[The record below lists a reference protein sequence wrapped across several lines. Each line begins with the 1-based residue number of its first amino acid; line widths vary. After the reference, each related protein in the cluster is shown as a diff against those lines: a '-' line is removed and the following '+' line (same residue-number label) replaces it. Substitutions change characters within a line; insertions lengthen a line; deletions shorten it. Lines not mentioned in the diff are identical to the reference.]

1 MQKEAVLVVFTFLL
15 TSILVPTGI
24 ADSVIINSQ
33 DWIDVYS
40 GMLFARLTGNPSIFL
55 TSKRYVTV
63 LEKVLPP
70 SDNLLI
76 IESEHLPYSANLG
89 GYLRRLGYDP
99 KTVFSRG
106 GLALNL
112 ALAKELNLTRFI
124 IIDPTYGFNAVSVAP
139 YAIATNAFVIFAED
153 KNIDQVFSFLASQQK
168 IDKLLI
174 YGQVSKT
181 VLEKLSGFS
190 PEIIDTGHRYKDNIE
205 ILNRYFQAV
214 PDPKQAILT
223 SGEFLESQIIGGE
236 PIILVGK
243 ERVLENTINFVKN
256 SNLKT
261 AVLIGNELTRAAKML
276 KDSTGLPVFVKI
288 GQGIP
293 MGLSEYEPIKALDM
307 FYLPA
312 LVIRIDL
319 AYVQYNTLEKTL
331 EVVYRN
337 SGSRATLF
345 GTISVM
351 VDGTPIQTVGDKD
364 LQRLERNETRGFRYS
379 IDLSEYVAQ
388 KRNLTAD
395 VFTVYGES
403 PEIMDRAIAAQVPIR
418 VSTANDQCELKLG
431 RVAFDKRTQR
441 ISVRLDNPSNSDCYA
456 SINLIDL
463 IIDDEPQLISYPGQA
478 FVRAHSGETFRIKQR
493 MTPVDIADNPT
504 VHVRV
509 LYGAREGLLF
519 SVIDEI
525 VPFRMAGEY
534 TTIMIVGMI
543 AVLLIL
549 VIVLFVLWRRSKKD
563 RHYSGDLDYR
573 KWRGKMT

>member
-1 MQKEAVLVVFTFLL
+1 MKRGVVLLFAFLL
-15 TSILVPTGI
+15 ASLLAPSGI

-40 GMLFARLTGNPSIFL
+40 GMLYARITGNPSLFL

-63 LEKVLPP
+63 LDKVLPP
-70 SDNLLI
+70 DDNVLV
-76 IESEHLPYSANLG
+76 IESERLPYSANLG
-89 GYLRRLGYDP
+89 GYLRRQGYDP

-106 GLALNL
+106 GFALNL
-112 ALAKELNLTRFI
+112 ALARELNVTRFI

-168 IDKLLI
+168 IDRLLV
-174 YGQVSKT
+174 YGQVSET

-214 PDPKQAILT
+214 PDPKQAVLT
-223 SGEFLESQIIGGE
+223 SGEFLENQIMGGE
-236 PIILVGK
+236 PVILVGK
-243 ERVLENTINFVKN
+243 ERVLENTVDFVKN

-276 KDSTGLPVFVKI
+276 KDSTGLPVFVKV

-312 LVIRIDL
+312 LVIRVDL
-319 AYVQYNTLEKTL
+319 GYVQYNTIEKTL

-337 SGSRATLF
+337 SGSRATLS
-345 GTISVM
+345 GTISIM
-351 VDGTPIQTVGDKD
+351 VDGAVVQTVGDKD

-395 VFTVYGES
+395 VFTIYGES

-431 RVAFDKRTQR
+431 RVTFDERTQR
-441 ISVRLDNPSNSDCYA
+441 ISVRLDNPSDADCYA

-463 IIDDEPQLISYPGQA
+463 IINDQPQLVNYPGQA
-478 FVRAHSGETFRIKQR
+478 FIRAHSGGTFKIKQR

-509 LYGAREGLLF
+509 LYGAQDGLLF
-519 SVIDEI
+519 SIIDEI
-525 VPFRMAGEY
+525 VPFGMAGEY
-534 TTIMIVGMI
+534 TTIIIVGVI

-549 VIVLFVLWRRSKKD
+549 VIVLFVLWRRSRKD
-563 RHYSGDLDYR
+563 RSGGFDYR
-573 KWRGKMT
+573 KWRQK